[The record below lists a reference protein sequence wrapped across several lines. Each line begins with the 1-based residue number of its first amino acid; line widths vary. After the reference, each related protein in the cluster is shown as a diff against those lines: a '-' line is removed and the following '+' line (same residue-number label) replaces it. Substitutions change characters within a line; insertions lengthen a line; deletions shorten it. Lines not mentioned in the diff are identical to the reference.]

1 MEIYE
6 IREKIERECLSRALE
21 LVKKEAVPTAET
33 IGTAAQLAEIANEM
47 REANKATAYRR
58 AMVDLWKRPA
68 GE

>member
-21 LVKKEAVPTAET
+21 LVKKAVPTNNI